1 MLRPSEA
8 IALRAYDCHLPES
21 GWGRLELNQTMPIVS
36 NQWTGTGAGHEQRGL
51 KNRPRRAVR
60 IVPIPAELVT
70 ILQHHITRY
79 GLAPDGRLFR
89 SEQGECST
97 LRLIATCGSRPAR

>member
-1 MLRPSEA
+1 M
-8 IALRAYDCHLPES
+8 
-21 GWGRLELNQTMPIVS
+21 NQTTPIVG
-36 NQWTGTGAGHEQRGL
+36 NQWTDTGAGHEQRGL

-60 IVPIPAELVT
+60 VVPIPPELVS
-70 ILQHHITRY
+70 ILRHHITRY

-97 LRLIATCGSRPAR
+97 PRPTATCGSRPARWA